1 MEYDKIIIDMLNRIC
16 VLEEQVRQLREAKTE
31 AENKITTADIREYI
45 LSLQRNAFESGK
57 QSLELV
63 ANDIHKALKLKSRMK
78 MVCNA
83 MRQVMKDGDI
93 ILHQTPSG
101 DSSTLKIRYFLE
113 NNKYNNL

>member
-1 MEYDKIIIDMLNRIC
+1 MDYDKIIIEMLNRIC
-16 VLEEQVRQLREAKTE
+16 VLEEQVQKLSETKQ
-31 AENKITTADIREYI
+31 ENEQKITTADIRQYI
-45 LSLQRNAFESGK
+45 LDLQSEARDSGE

-83 MRQVMKDGDI
+83 MRQVMQTEDV

-101 DSSTLKIRYFLE
+101 DSSTLKIKYFLR
-113 NNKYNNL
+113 